1 VTAQQTSRSGLPT
14 PTPRKLAAALAVALL
29 ACAGSA
35 WSAGLGRLTVQ
46 SALGQPLRAEVEI
59 TSMSRDEA
67 ATINARLASP
77 EAFRLAGLDYN
88 AALANLRFAIDR
100 RDNGTAVIR
109 ISSVQ
114 PINEPFI
121 DMLVELSWASG
132 RFVREYTFLLDPPE
146 LRSNRQS
153 VEGGAVQSSIVL
165 PSPAA
170 SSAPAA
176 SAPVAGSTPASAA
189 TSPSS
194 AQDKP
199 LSPRAGADARR
210 PAEAPPAAAPAARP
224 ARATPPASPDA
235 PPTAPAG
242 GDELREVR
250 VAPGETLGQIAARVK
265 PGSASLDQTLIAL
278 YQANPDAFLGNLN
291 RVKANSL
298 LKVPA
303 AADITGIDP
312 AKARE
317 LVLAQSSD
325 FNAYRSRLADAAPA
339 ADGGKAGQ
347 AASGRIGAQ
356 VDDRRAAP
364 SQDQLKISRSGT
376 AEGAPAKGGAAVGQA
391 SAEQNAAREAAL
403 RESQGRIQSL
413 EKNVA
418 DLQKLLDLRN
428 RQLGEL
434 QKQIDDGRGT
444 AAAAPAEPA
453 KAPAVASAVA
463 DAPKADAA
471 PGTPADGPAPVAPAA
486 TSAEPPP
493 AASAPPVAA
502 PSAPAPA
509 PAPAA
514 AGSFLDEVLDN
525 PFTLPGVGAV
535 LALGAGFG
543 WFAMRR
549 RRKAQESDEALVPSD
564 GLSAN
569 SLFGSTGGQSVDTST
584 AFTGAGS
591 DVATDAQATEV
602 DPIAEAEVYIA
613 YGREAQAEEI
623 LREALRRQPR
633 RQAIRAKLLEI
644 YSGRKD
650 VAAFGELAADMHE
663 MTGGQ
668 NEEWPKVA
676 SMGLALDPDNPL
688 YSGRAS
694 SPPAGEPVQG
704 LFDNESLDPA
714 VGTTTDDAI
723 AFDEEP
729 LQPAAT
735 RTDDRGL
742 AFDLDLDPP
751 TVTGEPRTELA
762 RAVEG
767 RFELPDLELDMP
779 GAKPQAAVGAKDEF
793 GEIGL
798 DLDLESPSDPADKE
812 RWQEMGTKLDLA
824 SAYEE
829 IGDKEGAR
837 ELLDEVLAGGDEEQR
852 AKAREMLARLA

>member
-1 VTAQQTSRSGLPT
+1 
-14 PTPRKLAAALAVALL
+14 
-29 ACAGSA
+29 
-35 WSAGLGRLTVQ
+35 
-46 SALGQPLRAEVEI
+46 
-59 TSMSRDEA
+59 MSRDEA

-88 AALANLRFAIDR
+88 AALTNLRFAIDR

-146 LRSNRQS
+146 LRASRNT

-165 PSPAA
+165 PSPSVQATPA
-170 SSAPAA
+170 VPASAPAAAA
-176 SAPVAGSTPASAA
+176 SAPVARQEKGVSPAR
-189 TSPSS
+189 PE
-194 AQDKP
+194 
-199 LSPRAGADARR
+199 ADARR
-210 PAEAPPAAAPAARP
+210 DAEAAPPGAPGARP
-224 ARATPPASPDA
+224 ARPRAAQPPQEA
-235 PPTAPAG
+235 PRPTAAAAEESR
-242 GDELREVR
+242 ELRVQ
-250 VAPGETLGQIAARVK
+250 PGETLGLIASRVR
-265 PGSASLDQTLIAL
+265 PAAASLDQTLIAL

-291 RVKANSL
+291 RLKANST
-298 LKVPA
+298 LKVPS
-303 AADITGIDP
+303 AADIAAIDP

-325 FNAYRSRLADAAPA
+325 FSAYRTRLAEAPA
-339 ADGGKAGQ
+339 SADGSKAGQ
-347 AASGRIGAQ
+347 AASGRIGAR
-356 VDDRRAAP
+356 VDDKGATA

-376 AEGAPAKGGAAVGQA
+376 AEAGGAKAGGAPVGAQA
-391 SAEQNAAREAAL
+391 GAEQNAAREAAL
-403 RESQGRIQSL
+403 RESQARIQSL

-418 DLQKLLDLRN
+418 DLQKLLELRS
-428 RQLGEL
+428 RQLGDL
-434 QKQIDDGRGT
+434 QKQIDDRRG
-444 AAAAPAEPA
+444 AAPAVQADSARPAAAAAPAPEAPKSAEAAPSQPAEASAPAPAAPAEPA
-453 KAPAVASAVA
+453 PQ
-463 DAPKADAA
+463 
-471 PGTPADGPAPVAPAA
+471 PAPM
-486 TSAEPPP
+486 
-493 AASAPPVAA
+493 ASAPPVS
-502 PSAPAPA
+502 PPVAPAPVA
-509 PAPAA
+509 AAPAA
-514 AGSFLDEVLDN
+514 GGGSFLDEVLDN
-525 PFTLPGVGAV
+525 PLTLPGVGAV

-549 RRKAQESDEALVPSD
+549 RRKAQESDDALVPTD

-591 DVATDAQATEV
+591 DIATEGQATEV

-644 YSGRKD
+644 YAGRKD
-650 VAAFGELAADMHE
+650 VPAFGELAAEMHE

-688 YSGRAS
+688 YSGRTGA
-694 SPPAGEPVQG
+694 PAAGEPVEG

-714 VGTTTDDAI
+714 AGVTPHEDAV
-723 AFDEEP
+723 AFDDEP
-729 LQPAAT
+729 APQPAQ
-735 RTDDRGL
+735 RPDDGAL
-742 AFDLDLDPP
+742 AFDLDLDTP

-767 RFELPDLELDMP
+767 RFDLPDLELDLP
-779 GAKPQAAVGAKDEF
+779 GSKPQATAAARDEMADV
-793 GEIGL
+793 GL
-798 DLDLESPSDPADKE
+798 DLDIDPVTDPEDKQ

-837 ELLDEVLAGGDEEQR
+837 ELLDEVLAGGDDEQR
-852 AKAREMLARLA
+852 ERAREMLARLS